1 MDKKDGKNKILKK
14 KVKALDAKV
23 EEKYGELTIDE
34 IKELLFEE
42 TWMKRIKNDISEAL
56 DLEIN
61 GIASKLVEISKR
73 YEKTLG
79 ELEAETEKSRDD
91 VKKALERMGYT
102 W

>member
-1 MDKKDGKNKILKK
+1 
-14 KVKALDAKV
+14 
-23 EEKYGELTIDE
+23 
-34 IKELLFEE
+34 
-42 TWMKRIKNDISEAL
+42 MKRIKNDISEAL

-73 YEKTLG
+73 YEKTLS